1 MSNEKEQSIFEKMGG
16 KYIKVGDYYVPDFGQ
31 FDDDEEETDNR
42 SLGKYGMM
50 RETYLKEHHKP
61 LYNHLL
67 LSGEL
72 HSHLRDVNEE
82 AVNMLDRL
90 LPQYKA
96 RQGVT
101 EELKATNQLEWIGC
115 VNNIVAQIEEII
127 NNEIMYV

>member
-1 MSNEKEQSIFEKMGG
+1 MNNEKEQSLFEKMGG

-42 SLGKYGMM
+42 PLGKYGMI
-50 RETYLKEHHKP
+50 RETYLKEQHKP

-90 LPQYKA
+90 LPQYKEI
-96 RQGVT
+96 QGVT
-101 EELKATNQLEWIGC
+101 EDLKATNQFEWVGR
-115 VNNIVAQIEEII
+115 VNNVVAQIEEII
-127 NNEIMYV
+127 FSDIVYA

>member
-1 MSNEKEQSIFEKMGG
+1 MSNNEQSIFEKMDG

-31 FDDDEEETDNR
+31 FDVDDEETDDR
-42 SLGKYGMM
+42 PLGKYGMM

-61 LYNHLL
+61 LYSHLL

-82 AVNMLDRL
+82 AQNLLDGL

-101 EELKATNQLEWIGC
+101 ENLKATNQLEWIGC
-115 VNNIVAQIEEII
+115 LNNIIAQIEEII
-127 NNEIMYV
+127 SSQILYL